1 MLWRYLLTIISCW
14 LLAAHFLRAG
24 NVIMTGV
31 CVLLPA
37 LLFLH
42 RRWSVR
48 ALQVSLYCG
57 TALWLRTAVL
67 IARQRMRLG
76 QPWGRMAVILGA
88 VAVVTMISG
97 LVLKSGP
104 KTTQE

>member
-1 MLWRYLLTIISCW
+1 MIWRYLLAMVSFW

-31 CVLLPA
+31 CALLPA
-37 LLFLH
+37 LLLLH

-48 ALQVSLYCG
+48 VLQVLLYCG

-88 VAVVTMISG
+88 VAIVTLISG
-97 LVLKSGP
+97 LLLNVGQ
-104 KTTQE
+104 KTNQE